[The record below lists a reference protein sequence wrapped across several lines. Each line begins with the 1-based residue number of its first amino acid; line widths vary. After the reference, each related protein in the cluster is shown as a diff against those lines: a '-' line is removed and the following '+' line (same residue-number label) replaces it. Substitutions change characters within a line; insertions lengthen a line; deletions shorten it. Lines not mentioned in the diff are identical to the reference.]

1 MNKLNKAQKDKVKQ
15 FMNFTSAS
23 EKVSMDVLKKYEY
36 NVEVAIGAYYD
47 NPTAAASGGPSSPNT
62 ASSSGGKMEIK
73 KLTALYESYRDPAI
87 PDCIKVE
94 GVTRFCGDVGVDMED
109 VLFLVIAWQLRAASM
124 GEFTKEEFIEGFTRL
139 GCDSLDKIKDR
150 ASTWKAELNVAE
162 KFKDFYMFCFEY
174 AKEKSQK
181 SLPVEVAIELWKLI
195 LRGRFGLIDNWVEFM
210 QTGPVKAI
218 SKDSWQLLLDF
229 SRQIN
234 SDLSNYDSE
243 GAWPVLIDDFVEFV
257 RPKVAKS

>member
-1 MNKLNKAQKDKVKQ
+1 MNKLNRVQKDKVKQ
-15 FMNFTSAS
+15 FMNFTSAT
-23 EKVSMDVLKKYEY
+23 EKVSMDVLKKFDY
-36 NVEVAIGAYYD
+36 NVEVAIGAYFD
-47 NPTAAASGGPSSPNT
+47 NPTAAASGASSPT
-62 ASSSGGKMEIK
+62 ASSSGGKMELK
-73 KLTALYESYRDPAI
+73 KLNALYESYRDPAI
-87 PDCIKVE
+87 PDSITVD
-94 GVTRFCGDVGVDMED
+94 GMTRFCADIGVDMED
-109 VLFLVIAWQLRAASM
+109 VGFLVIAWQLKAASM

-139 GCDSLDKIKDR
+139 GCDSLDKIKERGSAWKLDLNHADR
-150 ASTWKAELNVAE
+150 
-162 KFKDFYMFCFEY
+162 FKDFYMFCFDY

-181 SLPVEVAIELWKLI
+181 SLTIEVAIELWKLI
-195 LRGRFGLIDNWVEFM
+195 LRTKFGLLDHWVEFM

-257 RPKVAKS
+257 RPRIAKS

>member
-1 MNKLNKAQKDKVKQ
+1 MNKLNRAQKDKVKQ

-23 EKVSMDVLKKYEY
+23 EKVSLDVLKKYDY
-36 NVEVAIGAYYD
+36 NVEVAIGAYFD
-47 NPTAAASGGPSSPNT
+47 NPSAAASGPSSPT
-62 ASSSGGKMEIK
+62 SSGSGKMELK
-73 KLTALYESYRDPAI
+73 KLNSLYESFRDPAI
-87 PDCIKVE
+87 PDSITVD
-94 GVTRFCGDVGVDMED
+94 GITRFCSEIGVDMED
-109 VLFLVIAWQLRAASM
+109 VGFLVIAWQLRAASM
-124 GEFTKEEFIEGFTRL
+124 GEFTREEFIDGFTRL
-139 GCDSLDKIKDR
+139 GCDTLDKIKER
-150 ASTWKAELNVAE
+150 GSVWKAELNQAE
-162 KFKDFYMFCFEY
+162 KFKDFYMFCFDY

-181 SLPVEVAIELWKLI
+181 SLTVEVAIELWKLI
-195 LRGRFGLIDNWVEFM
+195 LRTRFGLLDYWVEFM

-257 RPKVAKS
+257 RPKIGKT